1 MKETQNIEFKE
12 SWRDEYLK
20 WICGQA
26 NAQGGKIYIGVND
39 DSDVVGVRDA
49 TKLMETIPNKV
60 RDYLGIVVDV
70 NLLKQGDKEYLEI
83 VTKSSTY
90 PISYKG
96 QYHYRSGSTK
106 QQLTGVFLTN
116 FLFDKLGVKWED
128 YPIAGALIDDLDE
141 ESFKIF
147 KREALRIKRLSEE
160 DFNVS
165 RVQLL
170 DNLGLIVD
178 GKLTRAGVL
187 LFHPHPERW
196 IAGAYIKVGKFGVG
210 SDLQYQD
217 EISGSLINQADKVID
232 LIFFKYLKAHIS
244 YEHDKRVET
253 YPFVREAIRE
263 AVYNSLI
270 HKQYFSGIPIQ
281 IRIEEEAMYIS
292 NDCVLPKG
300 WTKDTLMNEH
310 RSMPYNPHI
319 ANTFYRA
326 GYIESWG
333 RGIQKICE
341 ACHNEG
347 ADNPEYIVT
356 DYDMRVKFKAMDF
369 KNHSNNN
376 VVNYYLTPLEN
387 DILQL
392 IQRNPKITQK
402 DMAEELGVSYRKI
415 QKNFQNLI
423 NSNIIVRVGG
433 KKYGYW
439 QIK

>member
-12 SWRDEYLK
+12 SRRDEYLK

-39 DSDVVGVRDA
+39 DGEVVGVSDA
-49 TKLMETIPNKV
+49 KKLMESVPNKV

-70 NLLKQGDKEYLEI
+70 NLLRQGDKEYLEI
-83 VTKSSTY
+83 KTPSSTY
-90 PISYKG
+90 PINYKG

-106 QQLTGVFLTN
+106 QQLNGVSLTN

-128 YPIAGALIDDLDE
+128 YPISNASIDDLDE

-147 KREALRIKRLSEE
+147 NREALRIKRLTEE
-160 DFNVS
+160 DFSVT
-165 RVQLL
+165 RIQLL

-196 IAGAYIKVGKFGVG
+196 IAGAYIKVGKFGIG

-263 AVYNSLI
+263 AVYNAII

-281 IRIEEEAMYIS
+281 IRIEDTAMYIS
-292 NDCVLPKG
+292 NDSVLPKG
-300 WTKDTLMNEH
+300 WTKETLMNEH
-310 RSMPYNPHI
+310 RSIPYNPHI
-319 ANTFYRA
+319 ANVFYRA

-341 ACHNEG
+341 ACKEAG
-347 ADNPEYIVT
+347 ADNPEYIVSK
-356 DYDMRVKFKAMDF
+356 YDMRVKFNAMEF
-369 KNHSNNN
+369 EKNNEN
-376 VVNYYLTPLEN
+376 VVSSYHLTLLEN
-387 DILQL
+387 NIIEL
-392 IQRNPKITQK
+392 IQRNPRITQK
-402 DMAEELGVSYRKI
+402 EIVEEIGVSRRSVQRAFVNLKSNKIIERSGNNRK
-415 QKNFQNLI
+415 
-423 NSNIIVRVGG
+423 
-433 KKYGYW
+433 GYW
-439 QIK
+439 KIN